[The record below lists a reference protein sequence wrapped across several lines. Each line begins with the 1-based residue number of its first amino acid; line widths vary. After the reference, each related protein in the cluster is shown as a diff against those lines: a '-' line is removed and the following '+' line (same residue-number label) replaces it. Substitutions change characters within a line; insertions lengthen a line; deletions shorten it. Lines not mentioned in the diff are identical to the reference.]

1 MKLCSLTVFKR
12 KMEYQR
18 EVQMCPGSVGAQTH
32 SVCKTILC
40 LVSNRTRSG
49 EKLFA
54 ITTLV
59 Q

>member
-1 MKLCSLTVFKR
+1 
-12 KMEYQR
+12 MEYQR